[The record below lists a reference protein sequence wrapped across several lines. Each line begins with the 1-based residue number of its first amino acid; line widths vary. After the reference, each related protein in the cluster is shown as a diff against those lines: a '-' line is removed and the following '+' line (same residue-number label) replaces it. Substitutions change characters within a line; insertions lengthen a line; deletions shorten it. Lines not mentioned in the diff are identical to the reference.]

1 MVDNGQLLARLGEPS
16 TVEPKATNLRDVCLD
31 RHPIATFVFRYRPLG
46 ESAPAWINRVIDQW
60 WIAMLQAQGIVP
72 RAALSQDGSALDSQS
87 QGQAGPSRR
96 PRAQAPESRL
106 DTTGAGS
113 SGKRVKRARTDSE
126 EAEVKAA
133 MDADEESEDDELSA
147 LKASASA
154 LQVGADVS
162 SLHWHAA
169 RSYGPSKAEGIR
181 TCGCV
186 PGTAS
191 GYHK

>member
-1 MVDNGQLLARLGEPS
+1 
-16 TVEPKATNLRDVCLD
+16 
-31 RHPIATFVFRYRPLG
+31 
-46 ESAPAWINRVIDQW
+46 
-60 WIAMLQAQGIVP
+60 MLQAQGIVP

-106 DTTGAGS
+106 DTTVAGS

-133 MDADEESEDDELSA
+133 MDVDEEIEDDELSA
-147 LKASASA
+147 LKASAST

-162 SLHWHAA
+162 SLH
-169 RSYGPSKAEGIR
+169 
-181 TCGCV
+181 
-186 PGTAS
+186 
-191 GYHK
+191 